1 MTPDTTILI
10 ADDDST
16 WVQSMLYLLQS
27 EGYRVLS
34 ARTGVD
40 ALYQTRM
47 RRPDLLLLNPVLPQ
61 LSGWDVCR
69 RLKRLPGVDR
79 TKVAMLTLEA
89 EKAYRVGA
97 DGYLVK
103 GGSVEP
109 TLPPIRAFAI
119 PHRAFWRT
127 FSRDTPKPHSLMNTG
142 IAASSAR
149 IHPPVIEL

>member
-1 MTPDTTILI
+1 MTPDATILI

-16 WVQSMLYLLQS
+16 WVQSMLHLLQG

-61 LSGWDVCR
+61 LNGWDVCR

-103 GGSVEP
+103 GGRVEP
-109 TLPPIRAFAI
+109 TLPPIRVFRHPAQ
-119 PHRAFWRT
+119 
-127 FSRDTPKPHSLMNTG
+127 G
-142 IAASSAR
+142 ILAEFLYRHAMAA
-149 IHPPVIEL
+149 

>member
-1 MTPDTTILI
+1 MTPDATILI

-103 GGSVEP
+103 GGRVEP
-109 TLPPIRAFAI
+109 TLPPIRVFRHPAQ
-119 PHRAFWRT
+119 
-127 FSRDTPKPHSLMNTG
+127 G
-142 IAASSAR
+142 ILADFLQRHAKAA
-149 IHPPVIEL
+149 